1 MRGQLRQLIVLTLKL
16 NLCPPSLF
24 QNPNPPLSSPQGS
37 FGLCVSSSIDA
48 RRQFCV
54 AARGQTISLAFY
66 PRQGVVLY
74 GSEQAAVKAG
84 LNLPEATLGAD
95 GKGSAGRYMA
105 RDGNGRGGDQVA
117 TRLDLDDLGGEI
129 VLIDWVSADKSSTGS
144 STRSAAGLQR
154 ERVMGGAVE
163 LTLAQETL
171 AKFGSLKNRLVP
183 LEDNELI
190 TPLPA
195 LVPDLVG
202 ADIRDIPK
210 AVRRVQTEWQEA
222 GLNRLTM
229 WNFEKCFRK
238 RLALHHG
245 GAHPGSVDVLVT
257 GCEVSLWLAE
267 QFASDLSLVFP
278 ALDIK
283 TLSANK
289 LLGLLGQD
297 FAMPQTGY
305 SFHEGTW
312 DLKDTI
318 VVIVSHSGGTFAS
331 LSVANLLQADT
342 SDIFVV
348 SSEWDTQIGK
358 QLRKLQSRMFESRI
372 FATDVGM
379 RPAEPC
385 SVSVVA
391 THALLTEILVHLMEY
406 VVAKKLESNTGE
418 VITASDAQQLRI
430 NADMCVSALEQ
441 IVGATTTGGAISS
454 ATHREL
460 RARGRHWARHVLEA
474 PKVSPRA

>member
-1 MRGQLRQLIVLTLKL
+1 
-16 NLCPPSLF
+16 
-24 QNPNPPLSSPQGS
+24 
-37 FGLCVSSSIDA
+37 
-48 RRQFCV
+48 
-54 AARGQTISLAFY
+54 
-66 PRQGVVLY
+66 
-74 GSEQAAVKAG
+74 
-84 LNLPEATLGAD
+84 
-95 GKGSAGRYMA
+95 
-105 RDGNGRGGDQVA
+105 
-117 TRLDLDDLGGEI
+117 
-129 VLIDWVSADKSSTGS
+129 
-144 STRSAAGLQR
+144 
-154 ERVMGGAVE
+154 
-163 LTLAQETL
+163 
-171 AKFGSLKNRLVP
+171 
-183 LEDNELI
+183 
-190 TPLPA
+190 
-195 LVPDLVG
+195 
-202 ADIRDIPK
+202 
-210 AVRRVQTEWQEA
+210 
-222 GLNRLTM
+222 
-229 WNFEKCFRK
+229 
-238 RLALHHG
+238 
-245 GAHPGSVDVLVT
+245 
-257 GCEVSLWLAE
+257 
-267 QFASDLSLVFP
+267 
-278 ALDIK
+278 
-283 TLSANK
+283 
-289 LLGLLGQD
+289 
-297 FAMPQTGY
+297 MPQTGY